1 MRSRIKLMSQQVDNG
16 LLGFWWG
23 KTLGDSAILTL
34 NCLSKGQGQGEAENE
49 SEGQGLEGEVRYLLL
64 SLK

>member
-1 MRSRIKLMSQQVDNG
+1 MDSRVFG
-16 LLGFWWG
+16 WG

-34 NCLSKGQGQGEAENE
+34 NCLSKGQGQDEAENE
-49 SEGQGLEGEVRYLLL
+49 NQNENEGQGLEGEVRYLLL